1 MCISYLSSDV
11 FSSDLGLQERLRVTR
26 ENADNQRE
34 TLRLVD
40 ARLDAG
46 RGTGF
51 YTARA
56 RAQLETTSAR
66 IPALEAQVAFDMH
79 RLAVLVGKTPDALV
93 AELTPTRALPELPA
107 TLAAG
112 TPGELLRRR
121 PARPTERRLGTEC
134 VTTFRTRWATN
145 Q

>member
-1 MCISYLSSDV
+1 MRISDCSSDV
-11 FSSDLGLQERLRVTR
+11 CSSDL
-26 ENADNQRE
+26 DNQRE

-51 YTARA
+51 DTARA

-79 RLAVLVGKTPDALV
+79 RLAVLVGTPPDALV
-93 AELTPTRALPELPA
+93 AERTTTRALPELPA
-107 TLAAG
+107 QLDAA
-112 TPGELLRRR
+112 TPGEQI
-121 PARPTERRLGTEC
+121 ERAPSEANVGQY
-134 VTTFRTRWATN
+134 V
-145 Q
+145 

>member
-1 MCISYLSSDV
+1 MRISDCSSDV
-11 FSSDLGLQERLRVTR
+11 CSSDL
-26 ENADNQRE
+26 DNQRE

-51 YTARA
+51 DTARA

-93 AELTPTRALPELPA
+93 AEPTPTRALPELPA
-107 TLAAG
+107 KLDTG

-121 PARPTERRLGTEC
+121 PDIAAAEQHLHEAPKSGTRRVGNEC
-134 VTTFRTRWATN
+134 VSTGSMRGSPY

>member
-1 MCISYLSSDV
+1 M
-11 FSSDLGLQERLRVTR
+11 RVLFR
-26 ENADNQRE
+26 S
-34 TLRLVD
+34 
-40 ARLDAG
+40 
-46 RGTGF
+46 TGF
-51 YTARA
+51 DTARA

-107 TLAAG
+107 KLDAG

-121 PARPTERRLGTEC
+121 PDIAAAEQRLHAATARIGVATADLFPRFTLGGLIGSQD
-134 VTTFRTRWATN
+134 RKS
-145 Q
+145 

>member
-1 MCISYLSSDV
+1 MRISDCSSDV
-11 FSSDLGLQERLRVTR
+11 CSSDL
-26 ENADNQRE
+26 DNQRE

-51 YTARA
+51 DTARA

-107 TLAAG
+107 KLDAG

-121 PARPTERRLGTEC
+121 PDIAAAEPRLPAD
-134 VTTFRTRWATN
+134 RKSTRLN
-145 Q
+145 SSH